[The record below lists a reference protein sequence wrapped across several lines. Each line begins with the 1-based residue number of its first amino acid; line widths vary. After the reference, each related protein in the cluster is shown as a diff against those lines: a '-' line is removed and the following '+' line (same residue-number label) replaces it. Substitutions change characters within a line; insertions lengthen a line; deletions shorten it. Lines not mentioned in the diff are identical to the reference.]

1 MGVSDEKAVFRELRL
16 YPDNSEYPEGEID
29 YRTVYAHERHNASCL
44 QYRLRRFKPDIVYVW
59 NMSDLSKS
67 LLFQMQE
74 LSLRVVYDL
83 HADWLLAEK
92 FNCDP
97 WHHWWCMSER
107 LRTRLSRARM
117 QITGRRRRVLRTLPV
132 GEAGGLRLNGSYVV
146 SEWLRERLVEAG
158 FSEVGKLPLIYPAV
172 DLKKLSLKSSY
183 GRRLQFAWAGR
194 LDDTKGSDLAVDAV
208 GILKERGIEVA
219 LDIFAMGGPLER
231 KAQRARIEAA
241 GLIDQVTMRGI
252 RPGEMMQHYPHYDA
266 LLYTHLRGEPFSM
279 TVLEAMLSKLPCI
292 VADIGGNRE
301 LLQHGKD
308 AIFFEP
314 ENADSLADAI
324 EQFSLLDDHGRSLAE
339 HSIDQLHQERSID
352 CFCQELESLLE
363 VDPELCG

>member
-1 MGVSDEKAVFRELRL
+1 MGVPGEKAVFRELYL
-16 YPDNSEYPEGEID
+16 YPGSSEDQEPETS
-29 YRTVYAHERHNASCL
+29 YRTIYRHERHNASCL
-44 QYRLRRFKPDIVYVW
+44 QYRLERFKPDLVYVW
-59 NMSDLSKS
+59 NMTSLSKS

-74 LSLRVVYDL
+74 LGIRVVYDL
-83 HADWLLAEK
+83 HADWLLPEK

-97 WHHWWCMSER
+97 WYHWWCTSQR
-107 LRTRLSRARM
+107 LRTRLPRARM
-117 QITGRRRRVLRTLPV
+117 QITGQRRRVLRMLPI
-132 GEAGGLRLNGSYVV
+132 GEAYELRLNGSYAV
-146 SEWLRERLVEAG
+146 SGWLRQRLLEAG
-158 FSEVGKLPLIYPAV
+158 FSDAGQLPLIYPAV

-183 GRRLQFAWAGR
+183 GRRRRFAWAGR
-194 LDDTKGSDLAVDAV
+194 LEDTRGSDLAVEAV
-208 GILKERGIEVA
+208 GILNERGIKVA

-241 GLIDQVTMRGI
+241 GLIDQVRMRGI
-252 RPGEMMQHYPHYDA
+252 RPGEMTQHYSHYDA
-266 LLYTHLRGEPFSM
+266 LLYTHLQGEPFSM

-292 VADIGGNRE
+292 VADVGGNRE

-314 ENADSLADAI
+314 ENAGSLADAI
-324 EQFSLLDDHGRSLAE
+324 EHFSSLDDHGRSLAE

-363 VDPELCG
+363 VGS